1 MATQLGTIKR
11 IRHFPGFNVDGF
23 NYQSPD
29 VAAYFLTHFHS
40 DHTCGLHAGFKGPA
54 PIYCS
59 PITAALLT
67 NVTGVKSELVRAV
80 EVGSSVEVPTADGA
94 SATVTLLDA
103 NHCPGSVLLHFRHG
117 VSGRT
122 ALHTGDFRAA
132 RCVREDPALHDLIAR
147 HGPVGELLLDTTYCD
162 PRWTFPDRAE
172 VCAGMAEVVRAELR
186 REPRTLFLVGSY
198 SVGKERAVA
207 AVARAAKSRAG
218 VGWHRART
226 LKLTGWWDDA
236 LFLCEDDERAVHA
249 AAQTAAETARSNA
262 RDDDADAAA
271 DAYADADAAP
281 PPCRV
286 RVAPM
291 GGGSPHENMARTL
304 REEIDPTTGRPRFKA
319 VVSFRPTGW
328 SYARGRTG
336 DRARVGGGAGDRDGS
351 TNAIALPST
360 EDANAGKAERL
371 ADRDGFVRV
380 KDEVVDEE
388 ASARVKVESTQ
399 GTAEAAGD
407 IASGSGSGSAA
418 ALAASWRPWIE
429 NDGATRCYSVPYSE
443 HSSFDELVAF
453 VARVRPVKVTPTVN
467 ADTRADRDRIL
478 KYFLPYTDLAEDKG
492 RLDHYFRRP
501 AALPSSAAAGRVDEP
516 DSDRG
521 DGATRANGGGGED
534 GDDDDDDAG
543 ADAAVAPEVD
553 PEVLAALG
561 GALTAAEL
569 RQQAA
574 LWEAA
579 RASNRAAQE
588 AAQEAILGP
597 FPLGCVALVRGGGG
611 GFGGNG
617 PRYVQF
623 KDKARVEERLRALG
637 ATIVQRMNPRV
648 THVIVPAG
656 GEALAEERRRHGKD
670 PIGGKGALAAPKGD
684 VSPEKAGYERDSGTG
699 TGTGAGAGT
708 GAGTGAGSTRVGK
721 SLAIAGADSGT
732 VSGTKGDPAPLPR
745 STPPAVVTEGWVMR
759 HWRAKTAGTA
769 ATHSEEAIREHRARV
784 KEERARETAERKAA
798 EKRRR
803 DDDEA
808 GIERRPGKERAM
820 TRAVMDRVARALA
833 QRLFLVRRVDVS
845 RGVEAGA
852 PNADPTLAG
861 ADPTRAGSNPASGGP
876 SRAAPRAAPAAPGS
890 PPEWHAEF
898 AVFGTTG
905 NVYECAVRAR
915 PTCTCPDFVGSGSG
929 GSRAGSHVCKH
940 LMWVYM
946 RVLGVSR
953 DDPVLCQVALLQSEL
968 AAMLSRPTAA
978 QRATL
983 AAASAREAYLR
994 AAGLPRGSEE
1004 DAPAPVRRQPTRRIP
1019 RVPDG
1024 TIAID
1029 ADASDASEEPR
1040 CPVCF
1045 DDVEDAAD
1053 RAAGSLD
1060 PSNVWWCRGGCGG
1073 NVHARCMRMW
1083 IGKSGASTCP
1093 LCRAPWTP
1101 QEPGSAADAA
1111 DAFTGDGG
1119 VLPAAVSPAA
1129 SPGGAITSP
1138 GGTSYVNLRAYQ
1150 AGTAAGRDLGQYN
1163 FFARRAIE
1171 RRERE
1176 EERRRSTGEGGG

>member
-29 VAAYFLTHFHS
+29 VAAYFLTHFHA

-67 NVTGVKSELVRAV
+67 NVMGVKSELVRAV
-80 EVGSSVEVPTADGA
+80 DVGSSAEVPTADGA
-94 SATVTLLDA
+94 TATVTLLDA

-122 ALHTGDFRAA
+122 VLHTGDFRAA
-132 RCVREDPALHDLIAR
+132 RRVREDPALHNLIAR
-147 HGPVGELLLDTTYCD
+147 HGPIGELLLDTTYCD

-172 VCAGMAEVVRAELR
+172 VCAGMAEVVRAELE

-236 LFLCEDDERAVHA
+236 LFLCEDDERAMH
-249 AAQTAAETARSNA
+249 TAAETAAEAA
-262 RDDDADAAA
+262 RCDGRDADAAA
-271 DAYADADAAP
+271 AP
-281 PPCRV
+281 PPYRV
-286 RVAPM
+286 RVTPM

-304 REEIDPTTGRPRFKA
+304 REEMDPTTGRPRFKA

-328 SYARGRTG
+328 SYARGRAG
-336 DRARVGGGAGDRDGS
+336 DRAKIGGGAGDSRSGDR
-351 TNAIALPST
+351 AKIALPST
-360 EDANAGKAERL
+360 EDANAETAGRFE
-371 ADRDGFVRV
+371 DGDGFVRV
-380 KDEVVDEE
+380 KDEVVDGDV
-388 ASARVKVESTQ
+388 SARVKVESTE
-399 GTAEAAGD
+399 GMAEAGD
-407 IASGSGSGSAA
+407 VASGSGSGSAA

-467 ADTRADRDRIL
+467 ADTRADRDRML

-501 AALPSSAAAGRVDEP
+501 AALPSSAAVDRAEEL
-516 DSDRG
+516 DRDRD
-521 DGATRANGGGGED
+521 DGATRENGGGED
-534 GDDDDDDAG
+534 GDGD
-543 ADAAVAPEVD
+543 DAAVAPEVD

-561 GALTAAEL
+561 GTLTAAEL

-611 GFGGNG
+611 GFGGNC

-656 GEALAEERRRHGKD
+656 GEALTEELRRHGKD
-670 PIGGKGALAAPKGD
+670 PIGGEGALAEPKGD
-684 VSPEKAGYERDSGTG
+684 VSPQKVGFERDSGTG
-699 TGTGAGAGT
+699 TETGAGA

-721 SLAIAGADSGT
+721 PLAIAGTGHVT
-732 VSGTKGDPAPLPR
+732 VAGTKGDAAPPPV
-745 STPPAVVTEGWVMR
+745 SAPPAVVTEGWVMR

-784 KEERARETAERKAA
+784 KEERARELAERKAA

-803 DDDEA
+803 EEDEA

-820 TRAVMDRVARALA
+820 TRAVMDRVARAMA

-845 RGVEAGA
+845 RGVEPGA
-852 PNADPTLAG
+852 RNARPTLAG
-861 ADPTRAGSNPASGGP
+861 TELARAGSNPPSGGP
-876 SRAAPRAAPAAPGS
+876 SHAALGASPAAFGS
-890 PPEWHAEF
+890 PPEWHSDF

-905 NVYECAVRAR
+905 NVYECSVRAR
-915 PTCTCPDFVGSGSG
+915 PTCTCPDFVGSRSGS
-929 GSRAGSHVCKH
+929 SRAGSHVCKH

-953 DDPVLCQVALLQSEL
+953 DDPALCQVALLQSEL
-968 AAMLSRPTAA
+968 ASMLSRPSAA

-994 AAGLPRGSEE
+994 AAELPRGSEE
-1004 DAPAPVRRQPTRRIP
+1004 DAPAPVRRRPTRRIP

-1024 TIAID
+1024 KIADD
-1029 ADASDASEEPR
+1029 ADDVPIAEEDDEEPK

-1045 DDVEDAAD
+1045 EDVEDAAD

-1060 PSNVWWCRGGCGG
+1060 PSSVWWCRGGCGG

-1083 IGKSGASTCP
+1083 IQKSGSSTCP
-1093 LCRAPWTP
+1093 LCRAPWIS
-1101 QEPGSAADAA
+1101 QEPGAAA
-1111 DAFTGDGG
+1111 DAFANDGG
-1119 VLPAAVSPAA
+1119 VLPAAVPPAA
-1129 SPGGAITSP
+1129 SPGGTITSP
-1138 GGTSYVNLRAYQ
+1138 RGTSYVNLRAYQ